1 MNIQHD
7 FGPLLRSIRQTLGL
21 SLLQLENKSEGRW
34 KAVVVGSYERRD
46 RDPTIYRSAAL
57 LEYYRHRLE
66 ILAPGDIVVRG
77 GLTTDGGVVR
87 YSVISPAGDEIQCDD
102 YAEAVRMLA
111 FVAGSKLAKRITGP
125 LLVVEG
131 PHELA

>member
-1 MNIQHD
+1 VNIQHD
-7 FGPLLRSIRQTLGL
+7 FGPLLRRIRQAAGL
-21 SLLQLENKSEGRW
+21 SLYQLETKSDGKW
-34 KAVVVGSYERRD
+34 KAVVVGSYERGD

-87 YSVISPAGDEIQCDD
+87 YSVISPAGDEIQCTD
-102 YAEAVRMLA
+102 YAEAIRMLG
-111 FVAGSKLAKRITGP
+111 FVAGSRLAKRITGP
-125 LLVVEG
+125 LLIVEG
-131 PHELA
+131 PHG